1 MKKRHFAVL
10 AACMALTGCSQ
21 PAQTNAPA
29 ETTTAAAPAE
39 TTKAAETPEETTAA
53 ETSAETPASGGTY
66 TPGTY
71 EGEADGF
78 GGSIKVSAEVDA
90 EKILSVTVLS
100 HSETDGIG
108 SKAIESLPGAIV
120 EAQSTE
126 VEAVSGA
133 TLSSTG
139 IKNAVQK
146 ALNAASGN
154 EEANAALDE
163 RPATLFDEGWSVKPE
178 YGIVKGN
185 YFKESQ
191 IFRQGHT
198 GTQEVVTS
206 DEGELLMVEFNET
219 GRPNYY
225 TRLYQDQGK
234 RLSEYNFTM
243 GERKG
248 VAFIQGVLAA
258 EQQMF
263 GNESLTDEIDCVS
276 GASNSVQQ
284 SMIPMA
290 AVIAEKLE
298 GGSTQK
304 YYSIAEDLGGGLSG
318 KLDIVV
324 ENGKIID
331 CRYDEIFADSP
342 EEIEDES
349 LKPFYRT
356 SKYYSI
362 YYEEPSRIGFN
373 VQMDALNDKV
383 VETQDLFDLTDLP
396 AIEDTG
402 DYKTSGFTLR
412 NTAWDNYL
420 ALAEKLH
427 EEMVADG
434 VLD

>member
-1 MKKRHFAVL
+1 MKKTHLAVI
-10 AACMALTGCSQ
+10 AACMTLAGCSQ
-21 PAQTNAPA
+21 PAQPQAPATTTPAETPAATAAPA
-29 ETTTAAAPAE
+29 ETTTAAE
-39 TTKAAETPEETTAA
+39 
-53 ETSAETPASGGTY
+53 ETSAAAEGMSE
-66 TPGTY
+66 PGTDDA
-71 EGEADGF
+71 EADGF
-78 GGSIKVSAEVDA
+78 GGAIKVSVEVDA
-90 EKILSVTVLS
+90 EKILSVTILS
-100 HSETDGIG
+100 NSETDGIG

-120 EAQSTE
+120 EKQSTE

-133 TLSSTG
+133 TLSSNG

-146 ALNAASGN
+146 ALNTASGN
-154 EEANAALDE
+154 EEANGALDE
-163 RPATLFDEGWSVKPE
+163 KPATLFDEGWSVKPE

-198 GTQEVVTS
+198 GVLEVVTS
-206 DEGELLMVEFNET
+206 DEGEILMVEFNET

-248 VAFIQGVLAA
+248 VAFIQGILSA
-258 EQQMF
+258 EQQMIE
-263 GNESLTDEIDCVS
+263 NQSLTDEIDCVA

-290 AVIAEKLE
+290 AVIAEKLD

-342 EEIEDES
+342 EEIEDEV
-349 LKPFYRT
+349 LKPHYRT

-373 VQMDALNDKV
+373 VQMDALNAKV

-402 DYKTSGFTLR
+402 DYKTGGFTLR

-420 ALAEKLH
+420 SLAEKLH
-427 EEMVADG
+427 AEMVNDG
-434 VLD
+434 VLK